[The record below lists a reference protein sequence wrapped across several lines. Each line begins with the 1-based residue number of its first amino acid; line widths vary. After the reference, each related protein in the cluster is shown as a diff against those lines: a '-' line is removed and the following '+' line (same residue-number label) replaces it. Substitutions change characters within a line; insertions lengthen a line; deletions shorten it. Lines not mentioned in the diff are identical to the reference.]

1 MPNVRTAISI
11 EKPIFDQMDALSKKM
26 NLSRSRVFSL
36 AAREFIKRSENA
48 EILDALSAAYDDPLK
63 PDDGV
68 ERMRPRH
75 HAVVKDQW

>member
-36 AAREFIKRSENA
+36 AAREFIKRCENT
-48 EILDALSAAYDDPLK
+48 EILDALNDTYDDPLQ
-63 PDDGV
+63 PDNGV